1 MTDAIDNRGVLCI
14 AYYYPPMGLSG
25 VQRTFKFTKYLPEYD
40 WKPFVL
46 STEAN
51 NYYAYDDGLLNEL
64 GEDVQIFRTSSKDKQ
79 RKVNPFP
86 NLFIQ
91 NVGRYLLS
99 YIYVPDTKIKW
110 KKKAL
115 ELAEEIIKE
124 NKIDVIFATAPPYT
138 DFLIAYELSKKYDI
152 PFVIDYRDLWVDNP
166 YHFFPT
172 PYHRNKNEQ
181 LEHEILA
188 HADRIIVTTRF
199 AKETMLK
206 HYKFLNHLDISIIPH
221 GFDHEDFEKVETQE
235 NQNKKLIITHSGL
248 FQDDRTPKYFLKAL
262 VEAFKQKPELK
273 DLIEVRFVGLMRP
286 SHTKLISKLKLE
298 YNCKLIGY
306 VTHSESIRL
315 LLESDVL
322 WLMMKDNVRSP
333 GKLYEYIGAGK
344 PILINAPSG
353 SMRQLALESGSA
365 FITEPDDIKQ
375 ITKEIIHIAELW
387 KTGDLPIP
395 KREFI
400 NQFSRKHLTSS
411 LAREL
416 ALACKI

>member
-1 MTDAIDNRGVLCI
+1 MTDAIEKRGVLCI
-14 AYYYPPMGLSG
+14 SYYYPPMGLSG
-25 VQRTFKFTKYLPEYD
+25 VQRTFKFTKYLPDYN
-40 WKPFVL
+40 WNPVVL

-51 NYYAYDDGLLNEL
+51 NYYAFDDGLLDEL
-64 GEDVQIFRTSSKDKQ
+64 SEDVKIYRTASKEKS

-91 NVGRYLLS
+91 NIGRYLLS
-99 YIYVPDTKIKW
+99 FIYIPDTKIKW
-110 KKKAL
+110 KKKAF
-115 ELAEEIIKE
+115 ELGESIIKE
-124 NKIDVIFATAPPYT
+124 NNIDVIFATAPPYT
-138 DFLIAYELSKKYDI
+138 DFLIAYELSKKYDL
-152 PFVIDYRDLWVDNP
+152 PFVIDYRDLWLDNP

-172 PYHRNKNEQ
+172 PHHSGKNEH

-206 HYKFLNHLDISIIPH
+206 RYKFLNHLDISIIPH
-221 GFDHEDFEKVETQE
+221 GFDQQE
-235 NQNKKLIITHSGL
+235 FDNIEIPNRKKDKLIITHSGL
-248 FQDDRTPKYFLKAL
+248 FQDDRTPKYFLKGL

-273 DLIEVRFVGLMRP
+273 DIIEIRFVGLMRP
-286 SHTKLISKLKLE
+286 SHIKQISKLKLD

-344 PILINAPSG
+344 PIFINSPSG
-353 SMRQLALESGSA
+353 SMRQLALESCAS
-365 FITEPDDIKQ
+365 FITESDDVKQ

-387 KTGDLPIP
+387 KSDSLPKP
-395 KREFI
+395 KKEFI